1 MKKYFIALSLCVGLM
16 FGACS
21 SETAEEPGVNENTGN
36 VSDPSD
42 DDAKRRDNSF
52 HSHRIEW

>member
-36 VSDPSD
+36 VSDPPD
-42 DDAKRRDNSF
+42 DDAGEITPF
-52 HSHRIEW
+52 TVIELNG